1 MSGFISIFY
10 INIILLTNE
19 QKEAIVIEML
29 KKGYP
34 IREIAKASQKS
45 FSDIG
50 EIKRRIFGEAASYKK
65 KKKKLSKVAQAL
77 DLFSQGKSPIEV
89 SIELDFDPKD
99 IEKVYL
105 NYLGLTGLTQLVKIY
120 KKLDNY
126 LPDFI
131 SFYWSFK
138 EAGADNKKI
147 KEILDIANRVPEL
160 DLEIKRLQIERKNLE
175 IQIQNKNNNL
185 QNLDN
190 QIEIAN
196 NIFSTELTNL
206 GDLRHEA
213 AHCRIQLQ
221 NLKKLLNDIANKNE
235 YQNLEKKVEDM
246 VMKIISEKSV
256 NLSLVLVAVLEA
268 LRNDPSKYEIIFTY
282 LDTFKNGNIKGEDL
296 QSKENYAFFN
306 SMSLLQEIDKIYKKL
321 YKVYSNKIISNIIG
335 AEYN

>member
-10 INIILLTNE
+10 INIILPSSDE
-19 QKEAIVIEML
+19 KETIVIEML

-50 EIKRRIFGEAASYKK
+50 EISRRIFGESASYKN

-77 DLFSQGKSPIEV
+77 ELFSKGKSPIEV
-89 SIELDFDPKD
+89 SIDLDYDPKD

-120 KKLDNY
+120 QELGKY

-131 SFYWSFK
+131 SFYWSFI

-196 NIFSTELTNL
+196 NIF
-206 GDLRHEA
+206 R
-213 AHCRIQLQ
+213 
-221 NLKKLLNDIANKNE
+221 
-235 YQNLEKKVEDM
+235 Y
-246 VMKIISEKSV
+246 
-256 NLSLVLVAVLEA
+256 
-268 LRNDPSKYEIIFTY
+268 
-282 LDTFKNGNIKGEDL
+282 
-296 QSKENYAFFN
+296 
-306 SMSLLQEIDKIYKKL
+306 
-321 YKVYSNKIISNIIG
+321 
-335 AEYN
+335 

>member
-1 MSGFISIFY
+1 MLSSD
-10 INIILLTNE
+10 E
-19 QKEAIVIEML
+19 KETIVIEML

-34 IREIAKASQKS
+34 IREIAKAAQKS
-45 FSDIG
+45 FSAIG
-50 EIKRRIFGEAASYKK
+50 EINRRIFGESASYKK
-65 KKKKLSKVAQAL
+65 KKKKLSKTAQAL
-77 DLFSQGKSPIEV
+77 ELFSQGKSPIEV
-89 SIELDFDPKD
+89 SIELDFEPKD
-99 IEKVYL
+99 VEKVYL
-105 NYLGLTGLTQLVKIY
+105 NYLGLTGLTQLVRIY
-120 KKLDNY
+120 QELGKY

-131 SFYWSFK
+131 SFYWSFN

-147 KEILDIANRVPEL
+147 KEILDMANRLPEL
-160 DLEIKRLQIERKNLE
+160 ALEIKRLQIERKNLE
-175 IQIQNKNNNL
+175 IPIQNKNNNL
-185 QNLDN
+185 QYLDN

-206 GDLRHEA
+206 EDLRHEA
-213 AHCRIQLQ
+213 ARCRMQLQ

>member
-10 INIILLTNE
+10 INIILLSSDE
-19 QKEAIVIEML
+19 KETIVIEML

-34 IREIAKASQKS
+34 IREIAKAAQKS
-45 FSDIG
+45 FSAIG
-50 EIKRRIFGEAASYKK
+50 EINRRTFGESASYKK
-65 KKKKLSKVAQAL
+65 KKKKLSKTAQAL
-77 DLFSQGKSPIEV
+77 ELFSQGKSPIEV
-89 SIELDFDPKD
+89 SIELDFEPKD
-99 IEKVYL
+99 VEKVYL
-105 NYLGLTGLTQLVKIY
+105 NYLGLTGLTQLVRIY
-120 KKLDNY
+120 QELGKY

-131 SFYWSFK
+131 SFYCSFN

-147 KEILDIANRVPEL
+147 NEILDMANRLPEL

-175 IQIQNKNNNL
+175 IPIQNKNNNL
-185 QNLDN
+185 QYLDN

-206 GDLRHEA
+206 EDLRHEA
-213 AHCRIQLQ
+213 AHCRMQLQ

-246 VMKIISEKSV
+246 VMKIISEKLV

-306 SMSLLQEIDKIYKKL
+306 SLLQEIDKIYKKL